1 MITLTDLMGMS
12 MIRDRRYDFYKG
24 LLMIGVTYGHVL
36 TTLQG
41 ASPVTFPLHQ
51 FVRTYDMPMFAFIS
65 GIFLNRSCQK
75 HSAGV
80 NLINK
85 IGGILFPCLIWD
97 VIFNFCT
104 AHFDFSVGR
113 FWYTYSIFY
122 VMAIIILIDRLG
134 RSNKYFKF
142 LLFMISIAIFHTLII
157 DRYKIGFLLAP
168 AIVGYYYEGSRF
180 QSFEKSDLR
189 MSHIVKFLVLF
200 IFVLLQCFWK
210 LDYNVWNLG
219 CDIFKDG
226 CSYCLANISGILF
239 RFAIG
244 ILGCFVMKWFFD
256 MIYDLISLK
265 SYAFWSFLKEH
276 ICELG
281 MVTLEVYI
289 LQCEMII
296 VGKKAV
302 AVLADISAFN
312 VIALNANVFVYII
325 APVVTV
331 VSLYFLFYLQL
342 MLKRVP
348 LLGRYAFNIPLKNLV
363 KR

>member
-1 MITLTDLMGMS
+1 

-24 LLMIGVTYGHVL
+24 LLMIGVVYGHIL

-41 ASPVTFPLHQ
+41 ASAITYPLHQ
-51 FVRTYDMPMFAFIS
+51 FIRTYDMPMFAFIS
-65 GIFLNRSCQK
+65 GIFLKRSCQK
-75 HSAGV
+75 HSVGI
-80 NLINK
+80 NLVNK
-85 IGGILFPCLIWD
+85 IGGLLFPCLTWD
-97 VIFNFCT
+97 IIFNFCT
-104 AHFDFSVGR
+104 GHFYFSVGR
-113 FWYTYSIFY
+113 FWYIYSIFY
-122 VMAIIILIDRLG
+122 VSVIIILIDTFG
-134 RSNKYFKF
+134 HFNKYLKV
-142 LLFMISIAIFHTLII
+142 LLFMILIAFFHTFVI
-157 DRYKIGFLLAP
+157 DNCNIGFLLAP
-168 AIVGYYYEGSRF
+168 AIVGYYYEGSRL
-180 QSFEKSDLR
+180 QSFEMSDLR
-189 MSHIVKFLVLF
+189 MSHVVKFLVLF

-219 CDIFKDG
+219 CDIFKGG
-226 CSYCLANISGILF
+226 CSCCLANALGIIF
-239 RFAIG
+239 RFVIG

-256 MIYDLISLK
+256 MIYDLISLE

-302 AVLADISAFN
+302 AVLADIAAFN
-312 VIALNANVFVYII
+312 IIALNDNIFVYII

-342 MLKRVP
+342 VLKRLP
-348 LLGRYAFNIPLKNLV
+348 LLGRYAFNIPLKNLL